1 MSLRRVA
8 ECSELMVQVMATP
21 IRFTQQAK
29 FGAKLPVMEPKTTQT
44 LAGRVA
50 LITGANT
57 GIGLVTARQLAGR
70 GAHVFIACRSIEKGQ
85 VAVDEIRKATGNAQV
100 EVLALDL
107 GDFESVRQCAKAFL
121 ARDLPLHLLINNAGL
136 AGAKGLT
143 KSGFELAFG
152 TNHLGP
158 FLLTQ
163 LLLDRIKQSAPSR
176 IVTVASR
183 AHIRVSGMDF
193 DAVTKPTTGKA
204 GLPQYGVSKLANV
217 LFSAELGRRLAGT
230 GVTTYALHPGVVASD
245 VWRELPQ
252 PFRALAKLFM
262 ISVEE
267 GAATTLYCATSPEV
281 SEQSGLYYDKCSVKE
296 PSKVGQDMA
305 LAAELWKRSEA
316 WVA

>member
-1 MSLRRVA
+1 
-8 ECSELMVQVMATP
+8 
-21 IRFTQQAK
+21 
-29 FGAKLPVMEPKTTQT
+29 MESNTNQT

-50 LITGANT
+50 LVTGANT
-57 GIGLVTARQLAGR
+57 GIGLVTARELAAR
-70 GAHVFIACRSIEKGQ
+70 GAHVFIACRSLKRAQRAI
-85 VAVDEIRKATGNAQV
+85 DEICEAAENPQV
-100 EVLALDL
+100 TFLELDL
-107 GDFESVRQCAKAFL
+107 ADLDSVRACAAAFL
-121 ARDLPLHLLINNAGL
+121 AYDLPLHLLINNAGL

-158 FLLTQ
+158 FLFTQ
-163 LLLDRIKQSAPSR
+163 LLLDRIKQSAPAR

-183 AHIRVSGMDF
+183 AHIRVSGIDF
-193 DAVTKPTTGKA
+193 DAVTKPTIGKA
-204 GLPQYGVSKLANV
+204 GLPEYGVSKLANV
-217 LFSAELGRRLAGT
+217 LFSAELARRLVGT
-230 GVTTYALHPGVVASD
+230 GVTTYSLHPGVVASD

-267 GAATTLYCATSPEV
+267 GAATTLYCATSHEV
-281 SEQSGLYYDKCSVKE
+281 SVQSGLYYDKCSVKE

>member
-1 MSLRRVA
+1 MKSADSQLL
-8 ECSELMVQVMATP
+8 S
-21 IRFTQQAK
+21 
-29 FGAKLPVMEPKTTQT
+29 
-44 LAGRVA
+44 GRVA

-57 GIGLVTARQLAGR
+57 GIGLVTARELAAR
-70 GAHVFIACRSIEKGQ
+70 GAHVFVACRSVEKGQ
-85 VAVDEIRKATGNAQV
+85 AAVDEIRKTTGNPQV
-100 EVLALDL
+100 ELLALDL
-107 GDFESVRQCAKAFL
+107 GDFASVRQCAQTFL

-163 LLLDRIKQSAPSR
+163 LLLDRIKQSAPAR

-183 AHIRVSGMDF
+183 AHTRVSGINF
-193 DAVTKPTTGKA
+193 DAVQKPTVSKA
-204 GLPQYGVSKLANV
+204 GLPEYGASKLANV
-217 LFSAELGRRLAGT
+217 LFSAELGRRLVGT

-267 GAATTLYCATSPEV
+267 GAMTTLYCATSPSV
-281 SEQSGLYYDKCSVKE
+281 TTQTGLYYDKCSLKV
-296 PSKVGQDMA
+296 PSKAGQDAA

-316 WVA
+316 WVAHSDS

>member
-1 MSLRRVA
+1 MKPTDSQ
-8 ECSELMVQVMATP
+8 S
-21 IRFTQQAK
+21 
-29 FGAKLPVMEPKTTQT
+29 

-57 GIGLVTARQLAGR
+57 GIGLVTARELAAR

-85 VAVDEIRKATGNAQV
+85 AAVDEIRKATGNSQV
-100 EVLALDL
+100 EILALDL
-107 GDFESVRQCAKAFL
+107 GDFASIRQCAQTFL

-163 LLLDRIKQSAPSR
+163 LLLDRIKRSAPAR

-183 AHIRVSGMDF
+183 AHTRVSGINF
-193 DAVTKPTTGKA
+193 DAVQKPTIGKA
-204 GLPQYGVSKLANV
+204 GLPEYGVSKLANV

-230 GVTTYALHPGVVASD
+230 GVATYSLHPGVVASD

-267 GAATTLYCATSPEV
+267 GAATTIYCATSPDV
-281 SEQSGLYYDKCSVKE
+281 AGQSGLYYDKCSVRN
-296 PSKVGQDMA
+296 PSSVGQDRA